1 MTITAAEP
9 EADTIPAETRTA
21 DTTTAE
27 TMAQA
32 EDQLLQ
38 VYLQEIRQF
47 PPLTPGEEQ
56 RLLRARHE
64 GGEVAEEAERALLQ
78 GYLQL
83 VVSIAETYVD
93 SGLRLLDLIQ
103 EGNVGLLRAIR
114 QYDPADGGAF
124 AGFAGPRIAEAIT
137 QGIADW

>member
-1 MTITAAEP
+1 MTITAG
-9 EADTIPAETRTA
+9 
-21 DTTTAE
+21 TTTADI
-27 TMAQA
+27 TANSMAQA
-32 EDQLLQ
+32 EDHLLR
-38 VYLQEIRQF
+38 VYLQEIKQF

-56 RLLRARHE
+56 RLLRARQH
-64 GGEVAEEAERALLQ
+64 GGAVTEEAERALLQ

-103 EGNVGLLRAIR
+103 EGNVGLLRAVR
-114 QYDPADGGAF
+114 QFDPTDGAPF
-124 AGFAGPRIAEAIT
+124 ASFAGPRSAEAIA